1 MRYVFLMYVSA
12 KSPVHVA
19 RAHGERQVVVPVR
32 DGVRALNRDQQR
44 AVVLALLD
52 EDVVVAAVDA
62 VAHARQLEVGVHS
75 VVDSPS
81 LAQNFAA

>member
-32 DGVRALNRDQQR
+32 DGVRALNRDQHR
-44 AVVLALLD
+44 AVLALLD

-62 VAHARQLEVGVHS
+62 AAHARQLEVGVHS